1 MSFTINEIALLAV
14 ALLIGLVLGAMMG
27 RGGKYKKRW
36 RDEEVAHRAAIRD
49 RDARL
54 EAANTRIAEL
64 ERNQGPIGPGT
75 ATAVA
80 GAVHGRD
87 ELTRI
92 RTVSASD
99 EVALN
104 EAGYHRYRQIA
115 GMSDEQQATVEGRL
129 GLRPGAITRDEW
141 REQARLLDER
151 KDDEHAR
158 IYDRRKTPV

>member
-1 MSFTINEIALLAV
+1 MSFTINDIVLLVV

-27 RGGKYKKRW
+27 GGGKYKRRW
-36 RDEEVAHRAAIRD
+36 RDGEREHALAIKD
-49 RDARL
+49 RDLRL
-54 EAANTRIAEL
+54 EAANKRIAEL

-87 ELTRI
+87 DLTRI
-92 RTVSASD
+92 RTISTSD

-115 GMSDEQQATVEGRL
+115 TMSDEQQATVEGRL
-129 GLRPGAITRDEW
+129 GLRPGVISRDEW
-141 REQARLLDER
+141 REQARLLDAGSS
-151 KDDEHAR
+151 DEHAR
-158 IYDRRKTPV
+158 LYDRRKTPV